1 MHMYANNFY
10 GGNGIVGAQ
19 VSQYCCIVGAQVSEY
34 CGIVGTQVC
43 VLLHCG
49 NPCE

>member
-10 GGNGIVGAQ
+10 GGNG
-19 VSQYCCIVGAQVSEY
+19 IVGAQVSEY